1 MNQTTFPES
10 NYRLLDFGMGRK
22 LEQFGD
28 RIVDRPCPGA
38 MSSKK
43 GSSLWD
49 QADLS
54 YSLKEKDR
62 WHYLHSKVP
71 PVATAKENWFCVCDG
86 IRMSLKPT
94 PAGQVGVFPEHWGH
108 WPWLLKKMSLE
119 DAMLAKTP
127 RVLSL
132 FAYTGATTLALA
144 RAGCAVTHVDSS
156 KPTVAWARENC
167 AFSDLGKVSIRW
179 IVDDAA
185 TFVKRELRRNA
196 QYEAILLDPPTY
208 GHGAKGARWE
218 IHRHLMPLL
227 KDCWQ
232 LLSDQRRA
240 VLLCGHSSHI
250 AVRDI
255 NEKLAQQYGA
265 ESISNCEITQA
276 NLVDLS
282 GRKLDCGFAARYSFP
297 E

>member
-28 RIVDRPCPGA
+28 LIVDRPCPGA
-38 MSSKK
+38 MSLKK
-43 GSSLWD
+43 GASLWD
-49 QADLS
+49 QAELS

-62 WHYLHSKVP
+62 WHDLNSQAP
-71 PVATAKENWFCVCDG
+71 TTKENWFCVCDG
-86 IRMSLKPT
+86 IRMLLKPT

-108 WPWLLKKMSLE
+108 WPWLLEKMSIE
-119 DAMLAKTP
+119 DAVLAKAP

-156 KPTVAWARENC
+156 KPTVGWARENC
-167 AFSDLGKVSIRW
+167 AFSELGKVSIRW

-185 TFVKRELRRNA
+185 TFVKRELRRNTH
-196 QYEAILLDPPTY
+196 YEAILLDPPTY
-208 GHGAKGARWE
+208 GHGAQGKRWE

-255 NEKLAQQYGA
+255 NETLAQHHGA
-265 ESISNCEITQA
+265 QSVSNCEINQA
-276 NLVDLS
+276 SLVDS
-282 GRKLDCGFAARYSFP
+282 FGRKLDCGFAARYSFSG
-297 E
+297 